1 MPRLGRQQGERYHAK
16 LGLGLSGLE
25 IRGADGGGQGHC
37 QGLKQEA
44 ARGRVAVGGVWRSV
58 KTEGHR
64 EEVGSTKGAMGKSQC
79 QLGAGGQGEGAL
91 KLILFP
97 GLIQFAIKTEAFI
110 GEL

>member
-64 EEVGSTKGAMGKSQC
+64 EEVGS
-79 QLGAGGQGEGAL
+79 
-91 KLILFP
+91 IIP
-97 GLIQFAIKTEAFI
+97 
-110 GEL
+110 ELHFSRVNTRPH